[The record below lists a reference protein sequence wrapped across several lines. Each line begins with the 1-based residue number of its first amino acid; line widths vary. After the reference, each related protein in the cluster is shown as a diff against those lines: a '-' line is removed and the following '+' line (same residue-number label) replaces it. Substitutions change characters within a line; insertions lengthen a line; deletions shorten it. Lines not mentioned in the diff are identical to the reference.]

1 MKIVV
6 LEPLGVSEETLRFLA
21 GRAIGPQAELVCYGS
36 RAGSGEELVQRGK
49 EAQVIAVAN
58 QPLPAGVVEQYRNLK
73 LLTVAFTGV
82 DHIPLEVCR
91 KNGVTVCNCAGYS
104 TAAVAELV
112 FGMAISLYRRL
123 PGCDAAVRRGG
134 TREGL
139 VGFELCG
146 KTFGVVGTGAI
157 GQRVA
162 AIAKAF
168 GCRVLAYSRTER
180 PETGLAY
187 VSLPELLRQSDI
199 VSLHVPLSGET
210 RGMIGETELAMMKP
224 TALLINTARGP
235 VVDCA
240 ALARALHRGVIAG
253 AGVDVFETE
262 PPLPPE
268 YPLLSAPNLIAA
280 PHVAFATAEALEK
293 RAAIAFENIR
303 CWMEGAAQN
312 LV

>member
-6 LEPLGVSEETLRFLA
+6 LEPLGVSEETLRRLA
-21 GRAIGPQAELVCYGS
+21 ARAAGPQAELVCYS
-36 RAGSGEELVQRGK
+36 RRAESEAELIRRGK
-49 EAQVIAVAN
+49 EADVIAVAN
-58 QPLPAGVVEQYRNLK
+58 QPLPAGAVEQFQNLK

-82 DHIPLEVCR
+82 DHIPLTVCR
-91 KNGVTVCNCAGYS
+91 EKGVTVCNCAGYS

-112 FGMAISLYRRL
+112 FGMAIALCRRL

-134 TREGL
+134 TRDGL
-139 VGFELCG
+139 VGLELCG
-146 KTFGVVGTGAI
+146 KTFGVVGAGAI
-157 GQRVA
+157 GRRVA
-162 AIAKAF
+162 AIAGAF

-180 PETGLAY
+180 PETGLTY
-187 VSLPELLRQSDI
+187 VPLPELLRESDI
-199 VSLHVPLSGET
+199 VSLHLPLSGET
-210 RGMIGETELAMMKP
+210 RGLIGEAELAMMKP

-235 VVDCA
+235 VVDSA
-240 ALARALHRGVIAG
+240 ALARALRQGVIAG

-268 YPLLSAPNLIAA
+268 HPLLSAPNLIAA
-280 PHVAFATAEALEK
+280 PHVGFATEEALEK

-303 CWMEGAAQN
+303 CWLAGAAQN

>member
-6 LEPLGVSEETLRFLA
+6 LEPLGVSEETLRSLA
-21 GRAIGPQAELVCYGS
+21 GRILGPQAELVCYSS
-36 RAGSGEELVQRGK
+36 RAVDRDELIRRGEG
-49 EAQVIAVAN
+49 ADVIAVAN
-58 QPLPAGVVEQYRNLK
+58 QPLPAEVMEQYRDLK

-112 FGMAISLYRRL
+112 FGMVISLYRRL
-123 PGCDAAVRRGG
+123 PSCDAAVRRGG

-139 VGFELCG
+139 VGFELYG

-168 GCRVLAYSRTER
+168 GCRVLAYSRTRR

-187 VSLPELLRQSDI
+187 VSLPELLRESDI
-199 VSLHVPLSGET
+199 VSLHVPLSEET
-210 RGMIGETELAMMKP
+210 RGMIGKEELAMMKP
-224 TALLINTARGP
+224 AALLINTARGP
-235 VVDCA
+235 VVDCT
-240 ALARALHRGVIAG
+240 ALAQALCRGTIAG

-268 YPLLSAPNLIAA
+268 HPLFSAPNLIAA

-293 RAAIAFENIR
+293 RAAIALENIR
-303 CWMEGAAQN
+303 CWMEGTAQN